1 MPAVDTWYQNPA
13 APTSPPQN
21 AALVTKSDTV
31 DLVNT
36 SLGLWVGGAGAINV
50 ITAGGQTVLLSGVT
64 AGTYIPLRITRLMST
79 STTATLVVALY

>member
-1 MPAVDTWYQNPA
+1 MPAVDTWYMNPA
-13 APTSPPQN
+13 APGTPPQN
-21 AALVTKSDTV
+21 AALITKSDTV